1 MMDFSNRRLLSGPT
15 NRSPIHDQDQP
26 RVSRNGDSLTALGF
40 NKLYDFV
47 RIRLLFRKIIDNDVC
62 AFASIGDRSGPA
74 DAGVPTRHERLSSN
88 QAAQPLLTRF
98 AVIRDRLHFSG
109 KAGDGLRLRGES
121 GLRILRQRVLHV
133 ELIG

>member
-74 DAGVPTRHERLSSN
+74 DAGVPTRHERFTALQS
-88 QAAQPLLTRF
+88 AETLVAGF
-98 AVIRDRLHFSG
+98 AVIRDWLHFPG
-109 KAGDGLRLRGES
+109 KARDGLRLLGNF
-121 GLRILRQRVLHV
+121 G
-133 ELIG
+133 